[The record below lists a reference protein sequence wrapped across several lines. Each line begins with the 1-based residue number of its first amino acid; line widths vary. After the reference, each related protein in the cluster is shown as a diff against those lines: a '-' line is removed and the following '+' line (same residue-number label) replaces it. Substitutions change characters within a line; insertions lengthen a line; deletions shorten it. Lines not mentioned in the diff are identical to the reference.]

1 MRAITLSANLAD
13 GYTLEQALNFLNKV
27 AAEEND
33 IDGAVDYKGESQLY
47 YEGASAMTYV
57 FVLALTVTFLVL
69 AAQFESFMHPFVIML
84 TVPLGLMGAMFGLW
98 ATGLTLNIYSQIGIV
113 MLIGLSAKNGILIV
127 EFTNQLRDKGVE
139 FSEAILQAATQRL
152 RPIIMTSLTT
162 VMSAVPLVLASGPG
176 AESRMVIGV
185 VVFTGVIVSTL
196 LTLYVVPA
204 AYYALARNTQ
214 SPEFLQQKLNKQADS
229 HPLKD
234 SEEI

>member
-1 MRAITLSANLAD
+1 
-13 GYTLEQALNFLNKV
+13 
-27 AAEEND
+27 
-33 IDGAVDYKGESQLY
+33 
-47 YEGASAMTYV
+47 
-57 FVLALTVTFLVL
+57 
-69 AAQFESFMHPFVIML
+69 
-84 TVPLGLMGAMFGLW
+84 
-98 ATGLTLNIYSQIGIV
+98 
-113 MLIGLSAKNGILIV
+113 
-127 EFTNQLRDKGVE
+127 
-139 FSEAILQAATQRL
+139 
-152 RPIIMTSLTT
+152 MTSLTT

-229 HPLKD
+229 YPLKD